1 MKQKSLLLVLAL
13 VLVFVMTSAVA
24 CNPHEHTWTDWK
36 LTTPP
41 TETSTGTATRTCECG
56 ETESKTDVPVL
67 TDTSVWTMTETPATH
82 ESEGSKVYTSE
93 YGTVTISIP
102 KGEHTYGAWTITT
115 KPTMEAEGSA
125 ERSCECTHKDTAV
138 LPVLSDTSVWTV
150 KSTTPSTC
158 TVEGNTVY
166 TSVYG
171 DVTVELP
178 LLNHTYG
185 AWTIETEPTMEATG
199 LAKRTCVCGH
209 EDTAVLAVLSDTSV
223 WTAKTVAADYN
234 NGSVTTYTSEYGS
247 VVVKGND
254 KLVAPYDGKTYSSV
268 YIDTDG
274 KLYGSQTIGV
284 SWNSAL
290 LTVDNN
296 GVASNTAHPW
306 NGVGQFVMIDPAVG
320 KFEIHWD
327 EDGELTTTVGYVDM
341 ETGVFVFPYD
351 TTYDYF
357 HIAVPS
363 DVEVSGSLFT
373 ACVIDGAVAV
383 QYSNGEVVSNIFTR
397 NNNVYMGATF
407 ESDDEAATV
416 GQLFECKTVTVKD
429 KSGNVIVTYVEDSE
443 GNLVVADGVQGV
455 YEGDLGTMTLS
466 GSGNVTFDNG
476 GVISS
481 GTYELYENALGVYVD
496 GKYYDVTLAGETYTA
511 VATEVKITFNI
522 NGVTPSE
529 EFVESVSVNKNIE
542 YSLPVYTNETMQF
555 KGWFYDMYC
564 TEPVESP
571 FIPTADIE
579 LFASWAPKLV
589 INLEGVLEGDDNQLL
604 LGVGDVI
611 GEYLPQYVLNETP
624 NTEGTKYFAGWYLD
638 AGFTMALPEDAVLTE
653 NDNGATIYA
662 KWIDAF
668 TMSGNYIGWNLYS
681 SGGDTKQASSMSSKL
696 TIGFDGAFS
705 GSRLDDGTIDAKYM
719 TLTDGAFTADGKYI
733 YYNHE
738 LGILWY
744 AYSTNASGVGTDT
757 MFMIKSNGV
766 QSIDFSRKN
775 FDGVFTAW
783 MTINYTDGTSRNA
796 FLYNNKVYSDVTW
809 TEDVTAKNAYN
820 TDNIVYDNLG
830 NGIVAN
836 RGGVL
841 FVLDGYQGTYTCADM
856 ADLVL
861 DGTGNFTWGDK
872 AGTYQLMEGN
882 NFAMYVVV
890 DGANSEYWEVTLADG
905 TYTATKPEVT
915 ITFEVVGPQGA
926 TEVMD
931 AMSVNKNIAVLLP
944 DGSTFNTSFV
954 FNGYFTDIECANAVA
969 DPFVPSASVT
979 LYAKYSNPA
988 VLTIV
993 YNDGT
998 TENSVIIYSVGDI
1011 VNVERPVYA
1020 KHIFLGWYTTEE
1032 FAEGTEWT
1040 SGTVIEAD
1048 TTIYAKW
1055 DVAPIYN
1062 ATYGIVRLQNNDAI
1076 ADKTNKYSSGTIA
1089 FDPYGH
1095 SDKGSY
1101 PFNSATQI
1109 EVVDSLT
1116 GELTITIGS
1125 TVYSAIIDWESG
1137 IIIMDYR
1144 GNDTFTEAYLL
1155 TPFENGSVV
1164 SDNISSS
1171 YWGDGMYRAV
1181 EYTYDGVTY
1190 SIYIRDGQVYF
1201 GATFKSTDDFAS
1213 ADNNVAGEE
1222 CYLQDG
1228 LYVFDAEGNL
1238 LDQPNIEVTF
1248 DLGGNG
1254 ENQSITINAGFA
1266 VSLADRVPVF
1276 EGFIFRGWYTDGGF
1290 ETLADDP
1297 FVTATAATLYA
1308 KWDEAVTLT
1317 YKYLDG
1323 TTADLVVTDYYA
1335 NDEVL
1340 TVQSVT
1346 FQFDGLVFAG
1356 WFTLDGSTT
1365 GEWGEQ
1371 FVAGHVL
1378 TADTTVYAKWID
1390 GYVMN
1395 GSYVGWNLYGTK
1407 SETKKVSGMSYK
1419 TTITATGEFSGS
1431 QLTSGVIDEQYK
1443 NVVDGVVMLGSKY
1456 AYFNNEVGILWY
1468 SYGSNSTGVG
1478 TDTAFLIK
1486 ADGLQSI
1493 TYSSGVFSDM
1503 YVAWMTLNYADGSTR
1518 NVFLC
1523 SNKIYVDVTLSDGVT
1538 VLNANKTDHSVYAS
1552 DGSLIAIKT
1561 GSEVVGL
1568 DGYQGTYTGTL
1579 HGDVEATEVVL
1590 DGTGVATVGSVAT
1603 TYVLEENVATIVLN
1617 NRMIKLALTL
1627 EGYTYAHV
1635 SDGYEGTYTLPDQST
1650 LTLNGYGMAG
1660 TSTYVVTGSTI
1671 TLFTADGST
1680 AYGID
1685 VENKL
1690 LLGKSAFAGLTFEGE
1705 YFSEWDGYNIDLRI
1719 VFDDGTELTGVIY
1732 SGYGTS
1738 YYFNFT
1744 ATFDGTTLVFTI
1756 TKAIDSSAAGKT
1768 IEATLSGNTLT
1779 ITKDYGSNIYTFE
1792 NSGVLTC
1799 PELAV
1804 GGGEESETGV
1814 DGKTFNGTF
1823 NYLDWTSYESYPI
1836 DYSISFNAD
1845 GTTGELVCD
1854 WVPYVIDGCNL
1865 TFTYT
1870 FDGTTVIMT
1879 ITDGDLASAI
1889 GETVEA
1895 TVDGNTMTITKDF
1908 GSSEYDL
1915 EETTATC

>member
-115 KPTMEAEGSA
+115 KPTMEATGLA
-125 ERSCECTHKDTAV
+125 KHTCECGHEETAV

-158 TVEGNTVY
+158 TVAGNTVY
-166 TSVYG
+166 TSAYG
-171 DVTVELP
+171 EVTVELP
-178 LLNHTYG
+178 LLDHVYG

-199 LAKRTCVCGH
+199 LAKRTCECGH

-306 NGVGQFVMIDPAVG
+306 QGTGQFVMIDPTTG
-320 KFEIHWD
+320 KFEIRW
-327 EDGELTTTVGYVDM
+327 EEGITTVGYVDM

-363 DVEVSGSLFT
+363 DVAVSGSLFT

-429 KSGNVIVTYVEDSE
+429 KSGKVIVTYVEDSE

-511 VATEVKITFNI
+511 VATEVTITLNI

-529 EFVESVSVNKNIE
+529 EFAETVSVNKNIV
-542 YSLPVYTNETMQF
+542 YALPVYTNEEMQF

-564 TEPVESP
+564 TLPVTEPFTPV
-571 FIPTADIE
+571 ADIE

-589 INLEGVLEGDDNQLL
+589 INLEGVLEGDDSQIL

-681 SGGDTKQASSMSSKL
+681 SGGDTKQASSMSYKL

-705 GSRLDDGTIDAKYM
+705 GSRLDDGTIDVKYM
-719 TLTDGAFTADGKYI
+719 TLTDGAFTADGTYI

-744 AYSTNASGVGTDT
+744 AYNTNASGVGTDT
-757 MFMIKSNGV
+757 VFMIKSNGV
-766 QSIDFSRKN
+766 SSIDFSRKN
-775 FDGVFTAW
+775 FDGVFAAW

-796 FLYNNKVYSDVTW
+796 FLYNNKVYADVTW
-809 TEDVTAKNAYN
+809 TEGVTAKNAYN
-820 TDNIVYDNLG
+820 TDNIIYDNLG

-836 RGGVL
+836 KGGEL

-856 ADLVL
+856 ADLAL

-926 TEVMD
+926 TEVMEE
-931 AMSVNKNIAVLLP
+931 MTVNKNIAVQLP
-944 DGSTFNTSFV
+944 DGSAFNTAFV
-954 FNGYFTDIECANAVA
+954 FNGFFTDIGCEDAVTE
-969 DPFVPSASVT
+969 PFIATQSVT
-979 LYAKYSNPA
+979 IYAKYSDPA

-993 YNDGT
+993 YNDET
-998 TENSVIIYSVGDI
+998 TENSVITYSVGDI

-1020 KHIFLGWYTTEE
+1020 KHMFLGWYTTEE

-1055 DVAPIYN
+1055 DVAPVYN

-1171 YWGDGMYRAV
+1171 YWGDGMCRAV
-1181 EYTYDGVTY
+1181 EYTYDGTRYGVF
-1190 SIYIRDGQVYF
+1190 IKDAQVYF
-1201 GATFKSTDDFAS
+1201 GATFKSTNDFAA

-1266 VSLADRVPVF
+1266 VSLQDRVPVF

-1290 ETLADDP
+1290 ETPADDP
-1297 FVTATAATLYA
+1297 FITAQSATLYA

-1323 TTADLVVTDYYA
+1323 TTADVVVTDYFA
-1335 NDEVL
+1335 NDAVESVEV
-1340 TVQSVT
+1340 VD
-1346 FQFDGLVFAG
+1346 FKFGELVFAG

-1378 TADTTVYAKWID
+1378 TADTTVYAKWIE

-1395 GSYVGWNLYGTK
+1395 GTYVGLEVWQDK
-1407 SETKKVSGMSYK
+1407 SETKSESSFG
-1419 TTITATGEFSGS
+1419 GELAIDVVGNFEGERIN
-1431 QLTSGVIDEQYK
+1431 TGVIDEQYK
-1443 NVVDGVVMLGSKY
+1443 DITEGSFIIATRY
-1456 AYFNNEVGILWY
+1456 AYYNDDLGMLVY
-1468 SYGSNSTGVG
+1468 SYYDKPDTFSYDYYIFMRDGSFTSV
-1478 TDTAFLIK
+1478 D
-1486 ADGLQSI
+1486 
-1493 TYSSGVFSDM
+1493 YSGNKFENAEGEDI
-1503 YVAWMTLNYADGSTR
+1503 YVTWMTISYADGSTR
-1518 NVFLC
+1518 NVF
-1523 SNKIYVDVTLSDGVT
+1523 IYEDMVYADVTWSNGVT
-1538 VLNANKTDHSVYAS
+1538 ALTGSKSDHAIYAS
-1552 DGSLIAIKT
+1552 DGSLIVVKK
-1561 GSEVVGL
+1561 GDQFVGL

-1579 HGDVEATEVVL
+1579 NGDSNATEIVL
-1590 DGTGVATVGSVAT
+1590 DGTGSATVGGVATVYTLA
-1603 TYVLEENVATIVLN
+1603 ENNITFVVN
-1617 NRMIKLALTL
+1617 NRMMTVALTL
-1627 EGYTYAHV
+1627 DGFTYAPV
-1635 SDGYEGTYTLPDQST
+1635 ADGYQGTYTLPDQST
-1650 LTLNGYGMAG
+1650 LTLDGYGKAG
-1660 TSTYVVTGSTI
+1660 DLTYVVNGALITI
-1671 TLFTADGST
+1671 YSSDSMTE
-1680 AYGID
+1680 YGLD
-1685 VENKL
+1685 VANKQ
-1690 LLGKSAFAGLTFEGE
+1690 LLGKSIFAGYVFTGTYIDSTGWSSDEYEYTLTFDDTVVISGTLEL
-1705 YFSEWDGYNIDLRI
+1705 SE
-1719 VFDDGTELTGVIY
+1719 TY
-1732 SGYGTS
+1732 SSTS
-1738 YYFNFT
+1738 YTFT
-1744 ATFDGTTLVFTI
+1744 ATFDGTTLVI
-1756 TKAIDSSAAGKT
+1756 TLTSGSYIGDT
-1768 IEATLSGNTLT
+1768 IEATLSGNAL
-1779 ITKDYGSNIYTFE
+1779 
-1792 NSGVLTC
+1792 
-1799 PELAV
+1799 
-1804 GGGEESETGV
+1804 
-1814 DGKTFNGTF
+1814 
-1823 NYLDWTSYESYPI
+1823 
-1836 DYSISFNAD
+1836 
-1845 GTTGELVCD
+1845 
-1854 WVPYVIDGCNL
+1854 
-1865 TFTYT
+1865 
-1870 FDGTTVIMT
+1870 
-1879 ITDGDLASAI
+1879 
-1889 GETVEA
+1889 
-1895 TVDGNTMTITKDF
+1895 TITKDF
-1908 GSSEYDL
+1908 GSSYYDM
-1915 EETTATC
+1915 EDSVATCPNFGA